1 MEEAHNS
8 PIGNAVAEKA
18 LVSAILLA
26 VTIPVFYGAETLIAR
41 HPVAHWLVTSW
52 DAKIPLVPAAVW
64 IYMSWYLAP
73 WLVLAAP
80 APEFRRVAGAIVLA
94 FWVCMI
100 CYVLAPAAIERPAIL
115 GQTLSERALR
125 VLYEHDPPWNICPSF
140 HAALCAV
147 LWRSARGGGLAKS
160 LTTIWMVMI
169 CAACVLT
176 KQHNL
181 LDIAAG
187 ILVGMSSH
195 AAAVSHRVISIARSC
210 DSNARRLLGL
220 T

>member
-1 MEEAHNS
+1 LGDAHNS
-8 PIGNAVAEKA
+8 HSVNAVAEKS

-26 VTIPVFYGAETLIAR
+26 VTIPVFYGAEALITR
-41 HPVAHWLVTSW
+41 HPVVPWLATRW

-80 APEFRRVAGAIVLA
+80 PRDFRRVASAIVLT

-125 VLYEHDPPWNICPSF
+125 VLYAHDPPWNICPSF
-140 HAALCAV
+140 HAALCAI
-147 LWRSARGGGLAKS
+147 LWRSARGGSLAK
-160 LTTIWMVMI
+160 LLMTIWMAMI
-169 CAACVLT
+169 CAACLLT
-176 KQHNL
+176 KQHYIV
-181 LDIAAG
+181 DIAAG
-187 ILVGMSSH
+187 ILTGTGSY
-195 AAAVSHRVISIARSC
+195 AAASAAMRHFYRETSPVTRAP
-210 DSNARRLLGL
+210 
-220 T
+220 

>member
-1 MEEAHNS
+1 VEQARNRYG
-8 PIGNAVAEKA
+8 INAVGEKA

-26 VTIPVFYGAETLIAR
+26 VTIPVFYGAEALVTR
-41 HPVAHWLVTSW
+41 HSAAPWLVTRW
-52 DAKIPLVPAAVW
+52 DAEIPLVPGAVW

-73 WLVLAAP
+73 WLLLAAP
-80 APEFRRVAGAIVLA
+80 AREFRRAASAIVVA
-94 FWVCMI
+94 FTVCMI
-100 CYVLAPAAIERPAIL
+100 CYAVIPAAIERPAVL

-125 VLYEHDPPWNICPSF
+125 FLYEHDPPWNICPSF

-147 LWRSARGGGLAKS
+147 LWRSAAGGAVAK
-160 LTTIWMVMI
+160 WMMKTWMAAI

-187 ILVGMSSH
+187 IAVGGGAVG
-195 AAAVSHRVISIARSC
+195 AASAALRHLEGAVASTAASA
-210 DSNARRLLGL
+210 G
-220 T
+220 